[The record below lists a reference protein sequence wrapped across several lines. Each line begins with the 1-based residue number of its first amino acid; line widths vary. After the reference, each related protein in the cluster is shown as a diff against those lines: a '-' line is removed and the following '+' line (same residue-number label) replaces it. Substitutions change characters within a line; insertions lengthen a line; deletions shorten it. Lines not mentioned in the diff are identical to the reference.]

1 MYIKKVFPDSV
12 EFEDGTDYNWR
23 SADGPRSTRKTEN
36 KPLLLPLS
44 SSPESTPQRR
54 HYPPSMA
61 SSSKTVAIL
70 PTPNT
75 LEESWN
81 LLREGTDQMMTRPDE
96 GMTYAKY
103 MQLYTFVIRRK

>member
-1 MYIKKVFPDSV
+1 
-12 EFEDGTDYNWR
+12 
-23 SADGPRSTRKTEN
+23 
-36 KPLLLPLS
+36 
-44 SSPESTPQRR
+44 
-54 HYPPSMA
+54 MA
-61 SSSKTVAIL
+61 SSSKTKTIAIL

-103 MQLYTFVIRRK
+103 MQLYTFVAMLSYKSSKLSLTPPNPR